1 MAAGVTWSA
10 LCFRLQPFIS
20 GQAAKKLAVEKVS
33 SPAFVHLA
41 NVRVLPP
48 LAPLTDELARLI

>member
-1 MAAGVTWSA
+1 MGVTWSA

-33 SPAFVHLA
+33 RPALVHLA
-41 NVRVLPP
+41 NVRVL
-48 LAPLTDELARLI
+48 TDELARLI